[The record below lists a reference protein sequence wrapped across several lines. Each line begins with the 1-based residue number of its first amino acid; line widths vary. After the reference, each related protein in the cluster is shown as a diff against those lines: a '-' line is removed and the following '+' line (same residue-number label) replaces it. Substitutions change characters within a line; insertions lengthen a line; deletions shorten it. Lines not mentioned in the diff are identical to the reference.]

1 MPLFRPAPFSLLMG
15 LSLGSALLACSSG
28 HDDPS
33 CGRAAEHYQQLRVE
47 ALKQDPVLSQEPG
60 LAEEHARQTRDVAT
74 APVVARCRD
83 DAEVGRCVTHA
94 ATYEKA
100 SECL

>member
-1 MPLFRPAPFSLLMG
+1 M
-15 LSLGSALLACSSG
+15 
-28 HDDPS
+28 
-33 CGRAAEHYQQLRVE
+33 
-47 ALKQDPVLSQEPG
+47 LSQEPG
-60 LAEEHARQTRDVAT
+60 VAEEHARQTRDVAT
-74 APVVARCRD
+74 SPVIARCRD